1 MRGNVGLFCSLARNC
16 LASTLDCIV
25 MEMRKINREKGYS
38 APLSDYQ
45 NVISTISDVVIVQ
58 LGFVQ

>member
-45 NVISTISDVVIVQ
+45 NVISTISDVVIV
-58 LGFVQ
+58 